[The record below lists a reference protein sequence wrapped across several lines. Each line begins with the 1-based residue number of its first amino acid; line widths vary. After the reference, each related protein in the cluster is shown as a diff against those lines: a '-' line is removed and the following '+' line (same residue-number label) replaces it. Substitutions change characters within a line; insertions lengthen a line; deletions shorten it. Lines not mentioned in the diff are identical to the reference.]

1 MNRRYSTQSVMHT
14 CALRFNGWEYLDSLN
29 RDTDKKIEF
38 PALTKPLIGTEYLWD
53 EPRKNLAAFF
63 ALQRWLCKWGGER
76 LPETDPDWQAYRRL
90 FLHLC
95 REPRDPDFAMPEYVS
110 QWNEIPDKRRE
121 SAIRLIRSLVAR
133 DIGSRTHSP

>member
-1 MNRRYSTQSVMHT
+1 MKPRYSIHCVMHT
-14 CALRFNGWEYLDSLN
+14 CALRFNGWDYLESLN
-29 RDTDKKIEF
+29 RDTEVKIEF
-38 PALTKPLIGTEYLWD
+38 PTLTKPLIGTEFLWE

-95 REPRDPDFAMPEYVS
+95 HESRDPDFAIPEYVS
-110 QWNEIPDKRRE
+110 QWNEIPGKRRE
-121 SAIRLIRSLVAR
+121 AALRRIRGLVAR
-133 DIGSRTHSP
+133 DRQARTNSP